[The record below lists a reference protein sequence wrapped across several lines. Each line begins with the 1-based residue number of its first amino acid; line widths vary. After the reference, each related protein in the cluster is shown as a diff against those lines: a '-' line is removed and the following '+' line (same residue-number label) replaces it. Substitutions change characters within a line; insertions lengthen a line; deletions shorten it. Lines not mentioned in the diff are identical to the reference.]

1 MVFLRRLQ
9 ICTVAI
15 NRRPGSTDAEGFP
28 VSGSSGSGPERTASL
43 VLPDSPV
50 REGAV
55 SGAGASNF
63 DASLAPAA
71 SHTLLTRSWP
81 LCVPTLQG
89 HRQAATRWLSAHGTA
104 LPMQRRP
111 LPPTPMRRMACR
123 ASATLA
129 RHRTGWTARWIW
141 NTKLTAEALS
151 LWQIRSRNHPH
162 PTPMPCRY
170 GPLDPCQQLEAP
182 D

>member
-55 SGAGASNF
+55 SGAGASKF

-71 SHTLLTRSWP
+71 SHTLLTRSWLAIVCP
-81 LCVPTLQG
+81 HPAGPPASSHEVAQRAWDRPADAEAPSAANTNASDGMQSLGNPRSPQDRLDCKVDME
-89 HRQAATRWLSAHGTA
+89 HQADSGGAVTVADQVEEPPPPYPNA
-104 LPMQRRP
+104 LPVWP
-111 LPPTPMRRMACR
+111 
-123 ASATLA
+123 S
-129 RHRTGWTARWIW
+129 
-141 NTKLTAEALS
+141 
-151 LWQIRSRNHPH
+151 
-162 PTPMPCRY
+162 
-170 GPLDPCQQLEAP
+170 
-182 D
+182 